1 MKHLFSERY
10 KDLIHTGNGKPVDEI
25 TGDVPYDLKRRIAD
39 VMFEFRETCLVRLN
53 RYDDMMVE
61 DDALNLAVESLND
74 RLGYELINLDPLM
87 HGTCF
92 GEAAPLQNLFTPHLF
107 DLIELQYGEL
117 SDNREDGKEDFRKE
131 INRVFRENDCPWL
144 LVDGHMVKIDARQFE
159 QDLKLKALELMK
171 DLADANSVYQG
182 AYEELCKAVEFL
194 GRDDYPEAVTN
205 AAKSYESVMK
215 LVCGLDNANAGKLTE
230 KIVNG
235 GHLDLPSGIAP
246 TAFNDKVLMSLP
258 FLRNHAAAHGAGT
271 GSTQLSKPLANLA
284 VNLAC
289 ALDTYLVQETAN
301 KE

>member
-1 MKHLFSERY
+1 MSALFSQRY
-10 KDLIHTGNGKPVDEI
+10 KELIHLGGIGRPVDEI
-25 TGDVPYDLKRRIAD
+25 TGDVPFEARKRLAS
-39 VMFEFRETCLVRLN
+39 VMLDFCEPSTVQPN
-53 RYDDMMVE
+53 RYDPMTVKT
-61 DDALNLAVESLND
+61 DALTLAVEDLD
-74 RLGYELINLDPLM
+74 DAIGYNVIDIGCTARGYN
-87 HGTCF
+87 
-92 GEAAPLQNLFTPHLF
+92 EADVLKNLFTPYLF
-107 DLIELQYGEL
+107 DLIELQYDEL
-117 SDNREDGKEDFRKE
+117 SDDPDNGKEGFRKE
-131 INRVFRENDCPWL
+131 VNRVFRENDCPWL
-144 LVDGHMVKIDARQFE
+144 LVDGHMVKIDAKQFE
-159 QDLKLKALELMK
+159 QDQKRKALELMK
-171 DLADANSVYQG
+171 DLADTDPVYQG

-194 GRDDYPEAVTN
+194 GRDDYAEAVTN

-215 LVCGLDNANAGKLTE
+215 LICGLDNANAGKLTE